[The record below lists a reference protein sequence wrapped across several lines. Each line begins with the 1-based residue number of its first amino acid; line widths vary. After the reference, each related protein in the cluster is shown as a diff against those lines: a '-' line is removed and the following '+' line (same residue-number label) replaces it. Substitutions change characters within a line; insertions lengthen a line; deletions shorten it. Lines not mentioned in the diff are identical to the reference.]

1 MQGLPPGRA
10 GSPGLRHNPWA
21 PLAPVWGRLR
31 IRAGRAFTKEGTLD
45 AEGFLSMVWM
55 LPVGA
60 KGGVGEVSPCRPP
73 AGSVALSQRH
83 LVHTH
88 GPGRGPPD
96 LCGVQG
102 RLRPRG

>member
-21 PLAPVWGRLR
+21 PLAAVWGRLR

-60 KGGVGEVSPCRPP
+60 KGEVGEVSPHRPP
-73 AGSVALSQRH
+73 
-83 LVHTH
+83 
-88 GPGRGPPD
+88 GR
-96 LCGVQG
+96 LCGPQPASPCSCSWPWEG
-102 RLRPRG
+102 PS